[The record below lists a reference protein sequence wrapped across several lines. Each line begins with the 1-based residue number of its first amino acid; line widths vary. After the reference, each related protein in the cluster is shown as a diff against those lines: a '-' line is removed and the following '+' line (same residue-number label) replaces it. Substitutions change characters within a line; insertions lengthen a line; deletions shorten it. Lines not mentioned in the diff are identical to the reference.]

1 MHFDVVSK
9 AQQFRPLFNK
19 KRPAR
24 QQQPVFS
31 TLNAFFSWQDEKIAI
46 AYGNFQRLGQFATTI
61 LARQRLWRVGNTVIG
76 NKQQRRAIER
86 IFCISF

>member
-1 MHFDVVSK
+1 MSVHFDVVSK

-31 TLNAFFSWQDEKIAI
+31 TLNAFLRQDEKIAMFEAI
-46 AYGNFQRLGQFATTI
+46 FNELNILPWQFWPFRGFGELANLSSTTNTD
-61 LARQRLWRVGNTVIG
+61 VGL
-76 NKQQRRAIER
+76 
-86 IFCISF
+86 